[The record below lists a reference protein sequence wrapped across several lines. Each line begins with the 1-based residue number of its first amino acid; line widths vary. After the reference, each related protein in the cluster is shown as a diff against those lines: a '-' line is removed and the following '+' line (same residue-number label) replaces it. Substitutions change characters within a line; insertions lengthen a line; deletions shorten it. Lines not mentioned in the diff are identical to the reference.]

1 MAEDLEHFVR
11 AAWGLQHRSVW
22 GGRYGAHPT
31 KGNAKTR
38 AVRGAGPEWS
48 AKSAGQ
54 AAPAC
59 LGSPASACPT
69 PPLPAA
75 LRCSA
80 TSCPDVRA
88 LDEGSC
94 HSSEPRE
101 SHRAFIAE
109 QLLEFGRSVQ
119 VSCFQSCAPSRGK
132 CTRIPKFPSCAGF
145 RVQGCCICG
154 LLWEFGAANEACF
167 PPAVLDAGASQT
179 FLHKSCFVFC
189 CFGRQRELARLLL
202 ARQPC

>member
-1 MAEDLEHFVR
+1 MGVTAQKR
-11 AAWGLQHRSVW
+11 M
-22 GGRYGAHPT
+22 GGKIRCTSDEGQRQDSCGPR
-31 KGNAKTR
+31 G
-38 AVRGAGPEWS
+38 GAGVEREVGG
-48 AKSAGQ
+48 AGGTCV
-54 AAPAC
+54 PGLAC
-59 LGSPASACPT
+59 FDTACPT

-80 TSCPDVRA
+80 TSSPDVRA

-154 LLWEFGAANEACF
+154 LLWEFGAANDACL

-179 FLHKSCFVFC
+179 CLHKSCFVFC